1 MLIFLTEKIS
11 ATVSVYRDHP
21 RSCGKDGQPAT
32 QSFVVWGSPPLMRER
47 LVNIDNGRHW
57 IRITPAHAGKTS
69 TAPLFS
75 MDSWDHP
82 HSCGKDRR
90 RSRSSE
96 FHTGSPP
103 LVRERHALYGN
114 TGSYI
119 GITPA
124 RAGKTSTCS
133 ERKENKM
140 DHPRSCGKDL
150 ILGVRSVCS
159 GGSPPL
165 VRERRQN
172 RYRRMPAH
180 GITPARAGK
189 TGTAERQGREEQ
201 DHPRSCGK
209 DLYLPSKYQSDDS

>member
-1 MLIFLTEKIS
+1 MRERRQQHHCFLWIRGITPTHAGKTGVVVGPANS
-11 ATVSVYRDHP
+11 TQDHP
-21 RSCGKDGQPAT
+21 RSCGKDMLFMA
-32 QSFVVWGSPPLMRER
+32 
-47 LVNIDNGRHW
+47 
-57 IRITPAHAGKTS
+57 IRAAIS
-69 TAPLFS
+69 
-75 MDSWDHP
+75 
-82 HSCGKDRR
+82 
-90 RSRSSE
+90 
-96 FHTGSPP
+96 GSPP

-189 TGTAERQGREEQ
+189 TSIYR
-201 DHPRSCGK
+201 RSTRATIPKLMHYCILMATMVK
-209 DLYLPSKYQSDDS
+209 FS

>member
-1 MLIFLTEKIS
+1 
-11 ATVSVYRDHP
+11 
-21 RSCGKDGQPAT
+21 
-32 QSFVVWGSPPLMRER
+32 MRER
-47 LVNIDNGRHW
+47 RTACNTVVCCVG
-57 IRITPAHAGKTS
+57 ITPAHAGKTS

-103 LVRERHALYGN
+103 LVRERLLHVLKEKK
-114 TGSYI
+114 TKW
-119 GITPA
+119 ITPA
-124 RAGKTSTCS
+124 RAGKTAMARACLGVA
-133 ERKENKM
+133 E

-189 TGTAERQGREEQ
+189 TSIYR
-201 DHPRSCGK
+201 RSTRATIPKLMHYCILMATMVK
-209 DLYLPSKYQSDDS
+209 FS

>member
-1 MLIFLTEKIS
+1 
-11 ATVSVYRDHP
+11 
-21 RSCGKDGQPAT
+21 
-32 QSFVVWGSPPLMRER
+32 MRER
-47 LVNIDNGRHW
+47 RTACNTVVCCVG
-57 IRITPAHAGKTS
+57 ITPAHAGKTS

-103 LVRERHALYGN
+103 LVRERLLHVLKEKK
-114 TGSYI
+114 TKW
-119 GITPA
+119 ITPA
-124 RAGKTSTCS
+124 RAGKTAMARACLGVA
-133 ERKENKM
+133 E

-189 TGTAERQGREEQ
+189 TSIYR
-201 DHPRSCGK
+201 RSTRATIPKLMHYCI
-209 DLYLPSKYQSDDS
+209 LMATMVNFS

>member
-1 MLIFLTEKIS
+1 
-11 ATVSVYRDHP
+11 
-21 RSCGKDGQPAT
+21 
-32 QSFVVWGSPPLMRER
+32 MRER
-47 LVNIDNGRHW
+47 RTACNTVVCCVG
-57 IRITPAHAGKTS
+57 ITPAHAGKTS

-124 RAGKTSTCS
+124 RAGKTAMARACLGVA
-133 ERKENKM
+133 E

-189 TGTAERQGREEQ
+189 TSIYR
-201 DHPRSCGK
+201 RSTRATIPKLMHYCILMATMVK
-209 DLYLPSKYQSDDS
+209 FS

>member
-1 MLIFLTEKIS
+1 
-11 ATVSVYRDHP
+11 
-21 RSCGKDGQPAT
+21 
-32 QSFVVWGSPPLMRER
+32 MRER
-47 LVNIDNGRHW
+47 RTACNTVVCCVG
-57 IRITPAHAGKTS
+57 ITPAHAGKTS

>member
-1 MLIFLTEKIS
+1 MLFSE
-11 ATVSVYRDHP
+11 
-21 RSCGKDGQPAT
+21 RS
-32 QSFVVWGSPPLMRER
+32 SPCP
-47 LVNIDNGRHW
+47 D
-57 IRITPAHAGKTS
+57 AGKYIPS
-69 TAPLFS
+69 LRLFICFCVEGVS
-75 MDSWDHP
+75 IYSAFN
-82 HSCGKDRR
+82 R
-90 RSRSSE
+90 
-96 FHTGSPP
+96 
-103 LVRERHALYGN
+103 LNALATLPIVCIGN
-114 TGSYI
+114 
-119 GITPA
+119 
-124 RAGKTSTCS
+124 
-133 ERKENKM
+133 
-140 DHPRSCGKDL
+140 HPRSCGKDL

>member
-1 MLIFLTEKIS
+1 MRERRQQHHCFLWIRGITPTHAGKTGVVVGPANS
-11 ATVSVYRDHP
+11 TQDHP
-21 RSCGKDGQPAT
+21 RSCGKDMLFMA
-32 QSFVVWGSPPLMRER
+32 
-47 LVNIDNGRHW
+47 
-57 IRITPAHAGKTS
+57 IRAAIS
-69 TAPLFS
+69 
-75 MDSWDHP
+75 
-82 HSCGKDRR
+82 
-90 RSRSSE
+90 
-96 FHTGSPP
+96 GSPP
-103 LVRERHALYGN
+103 LVRERLLHVLKEKK
-114 TGSYI
+114 TKW
-119 GITPA
+119 ITPA
-124 RAGKTSTCS
+124 RAGKTAMARACLGVA
-133 ERKENKM
+133 E

>member
-47 LVNIDNGRHW
+47 RQQHHCFLW
-57 IRITPAHAGKTS
+57 IRGITPTHAGKTGVVVGPANS
-69 TAPLFS
+69 TQ
-75 MDSWDHP
+75 DHP
-82 HSCGKDRR
+82 RSCGKDMLFMAIRAAI
-90 RSRSSE
+90 S
-96 FHTGSPP
+96 GSPP
-103 LVRERHALYGN
+103 LVRERLLHVLKEKK
-114 TGSYI
+114 TKW
-119 GITPA
+119 ITPA
-124 RAGKTSTCS
+124 RAGKTAMARACLGVA
-133 ERKENKM
+133 E

-189 TGTAERQGREEQ
+189 TSIYR
-201 DHPRSCGK
+201 RSTRATIPKLMHYCILMATMVK
-209 DLYLPSKYQSDDS
+209 FS